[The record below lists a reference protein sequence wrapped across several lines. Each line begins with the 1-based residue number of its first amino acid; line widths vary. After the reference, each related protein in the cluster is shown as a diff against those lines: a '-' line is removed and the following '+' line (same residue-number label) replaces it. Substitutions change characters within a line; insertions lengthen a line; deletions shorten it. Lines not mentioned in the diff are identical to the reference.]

1 MESGAAD
8 IFRQAAALNLSDP
21 RRAGNVIALES
32 GGDVMVSGD
41 LHGYRAG
48 MVKVIS
54 AAALEARPLRR
65 LVLQEVI
72 HGPPEGP
79 GGHDRSVDLLLR
91 SARLK
96 LAHPQQVLF
105 VLGNHDIAQV
115 TGNEITKDGRG
126 VCKAFLSGVRFA
138 FGDSSDKVLQAINE
152 FLLSMPLAVR
162 CPNKVFVAHSLPSPS
177 RMAVAGTDVL
187 RRPYEPADLRRGG
200 GVYEW
205 TWGRDQTADQLEAL
219 GRELDA
225 EYFIL
230 GHRHSEQG
238 YETISDRGL
247 TLNTEH
253 ERGYVMVFQAD
264 EPLKAD
270 EISRYLK
277 PLLKLA

>member
-1 MESGAAD
+1 
-8 IFRQAAALNLSDP
+8 
-21 RRAGNVIALES
+21 
-32 GGDVMVSGD
+32 
-41 LHGYRAG
+41 
-48 MVKVIS
+48 VIS
-54 AAALEARPLRR
+54 AAALEARPQRR
-65 LVLQEVI
+65 LVLQEII
-72 HGPPEGP
+72 HGPPEGS

-105 VLGNHDIAQV
+105 ILGNHDIAQV

-126 VCKAFLSGVRFA
+126 VCKAFLAGVRFA
-138 FGDSSDKVLQAINE
+138 FGDAADEVLQAINE

-177 RMAVAGTDVL
+177 RMAVAGMDVL

-205 TWGRDQTADQLEAL
+205 TWGRDQTVDQLEAL
-219 GRELDA
+219 RRELDA

-253 ERGYVMVFQAD
+253 ERGYVMVFGAD

-270 EISRYLK
+270 ELSRYLK